1 MKKQYYYL
9 FLLIFLLF
17 VIPSFY
23 SCAVNPVTGEPELML
38 ITEEQELRIGKEMAP
53 SASWEFGG
61 HYYDP
66 RLKSYLEGVVR
77 SLWSVSERSHLPFE
91 FHIENSSIP
100 NAFALPGYVA
110 ITRGL
115 LCALKNEAQFAAVIG
130 HEIGHV
136 MARHTAQRIS
146 RMTLRDIGL
155 TLGAVALQN
164 TRGREVFLTLGSI
177 GSTLLLLKYDRQQEL
192 QADRLGVLYMA
203 RAGYNPYEALRA
215 HELLQKAV
223 DDYMKRTGIKRGD
236 DSLLSNLLST
246 HPREE
251 VRISEIR
258 QMIENL
264 PPHEIKGNATYPV
277 LFMKA
282 TKNIREVHEIYVNYY
297 DPAEIQYKKGN
308 YEKAERLLRKAIF
321 LNDSQAPF
329 YNLLGFVKLQQ
340 KKYKEAERLFNKA
353 LDIDHRY
360 QPSLYG
366 MGLYKYFTEEYE
378 SAIQYFEESIKLY
391 PQHYPSYFGVGKS
404 YFNLDRFASAIPYFE
419 KFAKNYPRHP
429 EVHGLLGICY
439 ERTGDIISAIREYK
453 IQLRIDPHSSLGRYA
468 KSRLIA
474 LGVLKR

>member
-1 MKKQYYYL
+1 VL
-9 FLLIFLLF
+9 FSLLILP
-17 VIPSFY
+17 VFY

-38 ITEEQELRIGKEMAP
+38 ISEERELEIGKEMAP
-53 SASWEFGG
+53 SARWEFGG

-66 RLKSYLEGVVR
+66 KLELYLEGVVR
-77 SLWSVSERSHLPFE
+77 RLWNVSERSYLPFE

-155 TLGAVALQN
+155 SLGAAVLQN
-164 TRGREVFLTLGSI
+164 KRGRDVFLTLGSI
-177 GSTLLLLKYDRQQEL
+177 GSSLLLLSYDRQQEL

-203 RAGYNPYEALRA
+203 RAGYNPYEALKA
-215 HELLQKAV
+215 HELLQRAV
-223 DDYMKRTGIKRGD
+223 DDYMKRTGTKRGD
-236 DSLLSNLLST
+236 DSFLSNLLST

-258 QMIENL
+258 QMIDNL
-264 PPHEIKGNATYPV
+264 PPHEIKGNGTFPV

-282 TKNIREVHEIYVNYY
+282 TKKIREIHEIYINYY
-297 DPAEIQYKKGN
+297 DPAEIQYKDGN
-308 YEKAERLLRKAIF
+308 YAKAERLLRKAIF
-321 LNDSQAPF
+321 LNNSQAPF
-329 YNLLGFVKLQQ
+329 YNLLGFIKLQQ
-340 KKYKEAERLFNKA
+340 KKYRQAEELFNRA
-353 LDIDHRY
+353 LNIAPQY

-366 MGLYKYFTEEYE
+366 MGLDKYFIKEYE
-378 SAIQYFEESIKLY
+378 DAIQYFDESIKLY
-391 PQHYPSYFGVGKS
+391 PQHYPSYFGAGKS
-404 YFNLDRFASAIPYFE
+404 YFDLNRFASAIPYFE
-419 KFAKNYPRHP
+419 KFVRVYPRHP
-429 EVHGLLGICY
+429 EIHGLLGICY
-439 ERTGDIISAIREYK
+439 ERTGDIISAIREYRK
-453 IQLRIDPHSSLGRYA
+453 QLQIDPYSNLGRYA
-468 KSRLIA
+468 RSRLIA